1 MSGRKKSRAFLSLQ
15 ALRQAARLTPSLVL
29 HDVPPAP
36 MIVKALASIV
46 VVVVTPTSP
55 SPSIVSAQEVTHT
68 AGVNAQT
75 FW

>member
-1 MSGRKKSRAFLSLQ
+1 MLGRKKSRAFLSLQ
-15 ALRQAARLTPSLVL
+15 ALRQATRLTPSLVL

-55 SPSIVSAQEVTHT
+55 SPPTISAQEVTHT
-68 AGVNAQT
+68 AEVDAQT